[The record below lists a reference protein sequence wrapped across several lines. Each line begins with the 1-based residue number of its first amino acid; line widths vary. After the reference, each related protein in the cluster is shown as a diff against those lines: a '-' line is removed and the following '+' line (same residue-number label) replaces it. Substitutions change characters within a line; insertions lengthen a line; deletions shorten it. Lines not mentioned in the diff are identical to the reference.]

1 MFALGFDFAH
11 SDGDLR
17 RAQISNGDTR
27 QHGFANRFAL
37 LKQKVVTAVSA
48 PTPIMPTPLYR
59 ESSKI
64 SIDQDSHPGWPT

>member
-48 PTPIMPTPLYR
+48 PTGV
-59 ESSKI
+59 
-64 SIDQDSHPGWPT
+64 QNQVGQPGWLS